1 MVGKNM
7 PTPQHHLQ
15 NALETIASPAAE
27 KIGYVV
33 AGGMISSPL
42 WRDRLHD
49 WAGVATDVAPL
60 LGCAWLVV
68 QMIAKVVETARAA
81 RQAEESEP

>member
-1 MVGKNM
+1 M
-7 PTPQHHLQ
+7 PTPQHHLH
-15 NALETIASPAAE
+15 NALETLASPAAE

-49 WAGVATDVAPL
+49 WAGVATDVAPF

-68 QMIAKVVETARAA
+68 QMVVKVLETRRKP
-81 RQAEESEP
+81 RQAEEEEA

>member
-7 PTPQHHLQ
+7 PTSQHHLQ

-33 AGGMISSPL
+33 AGGMITTPL
-42 WRDRLHD
+42 WRDQLHE
-49 WAGVATDVAPL
+49 WASVATDVAPF